1 MNPAYDSSPRD
12 PLGHFSSCSG
22 FFRNKLGY
30 DRCPDGTGTRSR
42 AGVARVTMA
51 NEIKRWLDASVIK
64 SWARSKPLCSISG
77 AVDATHVVMQRLHQR
92 KCEGE
97 FIGADPE

>member
-1 MNPAYDSSPRD
+1 
-12 PLGHFSSCSG
+12 
-22 FFRNKLGY
+22 
-30 DRCPDGTGTRSR
+30 
-42 AGVARVTMA
+42 MA